1 MRYVFLFILILFIGG
16 IGAVLAAPNYVD
28 WNNHKPLIEE
38 KLADAMSVP
47 AVELHGDIDFKLFP
61 APEIYAAG
69 LTVKPFVG
77 ETNIAE
83 IEQFTAKFGWD
94 SIAALRIHAKTI
106 NADAINVNIIKL
118 ADGKANYLSERR
130 SRRSS
135 QPRSLY
141 PLSGIDNLTVNQLTV
156 TYEDQPNE
164 YTQKLSIPN
173 LQLLAPSFDQ
183 ATLTAEGTLN
193 ETPIALTGT
202 FDLETLRQIEAT
214 TTLIVDENTAG
225 FEGSIFDAF
234 SEPMYKGLVTANLV
248 TFDDLFKKLNMPL
261 PAALVR
267 YKDLEGITFRGDI
280 MFNDTTMTVENA
292 NLALP
297 QGTIEGRIST
307 KQKGSNG
314 RPMHD
319 VALTTES
326 FDLSSFLE
334 ATKGTAAPAANDSSD
349 WSDTPFDLS
358 FLAANDFKISLKAN
372 QLKARGHEFDA
383 LSIMLNNENKLLMI
397 EEALLGLQQGTARL
411 NGQFKYSNTPN
422 LQTNIR
428 LNRLPMR
435 TFFGSGENII
445 SGALT
450 GSSELTAKGDSVQE
464 MMDNLNGEGE
474 LNITEGT
481 LNKIDL
487 KDMVTAMRQIF
498 KKQSSKT
505 DTPFSDMKLT
515 FTIENGTLRNDDFY
529 LHTDKAAIK
538 ASGKIDLA
546 SKTLNLTVNPQTDA
560 GLTDIL
566 IPVKVIGPMDS
577 PNIVPVVTSSVGKGA
592 AIGAMVGG
600 PIGAAAGALIGSKI
614 SKDNKKPDAPTEAEA
629 QNNNAQNQAQEV
641 LEQEE
646 EQEAL
651 PFDLE
656 NATPEEVRKYFE
668 GNQ

>member
-1 MRYVFLFILILFIGG
+1 
-16 IGAVLAAPNYVD
+16 
-28 WNNHKPLIEE
+28 
-38 KLADAMSVP
+38 
-47 AVELHGDIDFKLFP
+47 
-61 APEIYAAG
+61 
-69 LTVKPFVG
+69 
-77 ETNIAE
+77 
-83 IEQFTAKFGWD
+83 
-94 SIAALRIHAKTI
+94 
-106 NADAINVNIIKL
+106 
-118 ADGKANYLSERR
+118 
-130 SRRSS
+130 
-135 QPRSLY
+135 
-141 PLSGIDNLTVNQLTV
+141 
-156 TYEDQPNE
+156 
-164 YTQKLSIPN
+164 
-173 LQLLAPSFDQ
+173 
-183 ATLTAEGTLN
+183 
-193 ETPIALTGT
+193 
-202 FDLETLRQIEAT
+202 
-214 TTLIVDENTAG
+214 
-225 FEGSIFDAF
+225 
-234 SEPMYKGLVTANLV
+234 
-248 TFDDLFKKLNMPL
+248 
-261 PAALVR
+261 
-267 YKDLEGITFRGDI
+267 
-280 MFNDTTMTVENA
+280 
-292 NLALP
+292 
-297 QGTIEGRIST
+297 
-307 KQKGSNG
+307 
-314 RPMHD
+314 
-319 VALTTES
+319 
-326 FDLSSFLE
+326 
-334 ATKGTAAPAANDSSD
+334 
-349 WSDTPFDLS
+349 
-358 FLAANDFKISLKAN
+358 
-372 QLKARGHEFDA
+372 
-383 LSIMLNNENKLLMI
+383 
-397 EEALLGLQQGTARL
+397 
-411 NGQFKYSNTPN
+411 
-422 LQTNIR
+422 
-428 LNRLPMR
+428 MR

-614 SKDNKKPDAPTEAEA
+614 SKDNKKPDAPTEADA